1 MIWPLISLVSAARA
15 LRGRG
20 ALSGHFFL
28 GITALAALITI
39 L

>member
-1 MIWPLISLVSAARA
+1 MKSNFERIEKSLIIKLGG
-15 LRGRG
+15 L
-20 ALSGHFFL
+20 FFL